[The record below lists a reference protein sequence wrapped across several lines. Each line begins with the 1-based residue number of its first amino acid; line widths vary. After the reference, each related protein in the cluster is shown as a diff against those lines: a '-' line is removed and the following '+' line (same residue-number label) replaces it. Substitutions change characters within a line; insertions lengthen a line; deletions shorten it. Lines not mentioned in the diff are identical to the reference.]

1 MDDLFW
7 KASYII
13 LFVVWLGIRGYY
25 RRDAVRQETKEKV
38 GWGPD
43 SLFLALNFVG
53 MTFLPVIAVLS
64 PYLDGFA
71 IPVPDMVRLAFLLIF
86 ALNLWLFVAAHRDLG
101 RNWSMALEIKEG
113 HHLVRTGIYQRI
125 RHPMYAHFWI
135 FVIAQGFVLANAL
148 VLVFGV
154 LAWGLLYVHR
164 VPKEEAM
171 LIAEFGD
178 EYREYMKETG
188 RVIPKF

>member
-7 KASYII
+7 NAAYLV
-13 LFVVWLGIRGYY
+13 LFAIWFCIRVYY
-25 RRDAVRQETKEKV
+25 RRDAVRQEAKEKAC
-38 GWGPD
+38 WGTD
-43 SLFLALNFVG
+43 SLLLALNVVG

-64 PYLDGFA
+64 PYLESFA
-71 IPVPDMVRLAFLLIF
+71 FPIPEPIRFVFLIVF

-101 RNWSMALEIKEG
+101 KNWSMALEIKEG
-113 HHLVRTGIYQRI
+113 HHLVRTGIYRTI

-154 LAWGLLYVHR
+154 AAWGLLYFHR
-164 VPKEEAM
+164 VPHEEEL

-178 EYREYMKETG
+178 EYRDYMKETG